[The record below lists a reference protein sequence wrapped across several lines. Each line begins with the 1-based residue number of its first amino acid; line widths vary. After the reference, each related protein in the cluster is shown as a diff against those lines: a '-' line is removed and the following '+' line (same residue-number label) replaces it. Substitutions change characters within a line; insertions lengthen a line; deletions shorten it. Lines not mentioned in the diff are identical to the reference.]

1 MGRWRDKVR
10 YWFDGMMSRGTP
22 ALIGLLGL
30 ASAVMVV
37 VISALVLLLAPGD
50 VADHGAWHG
59 VFWMSLLRTLDPGTM
74 GGDQGGLVFLGLM
87 LAVTLGGIFIVSSF
101 IGVLTTGLENK
112 IAVLRKGR
120 SRIVEQD
127 HTVVLGWSEQIFTVV
142 AELVQANRSNRRSC
156 VAILAA
162 KDKVEMEDSIR
173 SRVPDLGRTRVVC
186 RSGNPLHPAD
196 LDLVSLSSAR
206 SVMVLPSDGPD
217 SDIHVV
223 EVLLS
228 LGSRATGTTE
238 GPHVVAAVA
247 DSTNLRAA
255 RLAGG
260 GRAQLIGADELAV
273 RLLVN
278 AHRQSGLSAV
288 CADLLAFTGNEF
300 YLRPEPGLAG
310 KTFGEIVHAY
320 ELGIPVG
327 LRRVDDGTITLNP
340 DLGQRVGV
348 ADEVIVLAEDDT
360 LIRLADASPR
370 IIQSAISPRPRH
382 EPVPERTLMLGWN
395 KRAPQI
401 IELLDRF
408 AYPGSQLQVACTERV
423 DHLIDPTANLSIAM
437 TRCDPTT
444 RTDLEALQPH
454 TCQHVIVLASDGLGI
469 QEADARTL
477 ITLLHLRDLAEDL
490 DHPYSIVSE
499 INDDANREIA
509 EVTRADDF
517 VVSEKLISLLL
528 TQLTENRHL
537 AAVFEDLF
545 NPTGAEIYLKPAA
558 GYLLPGMP
566 ANFATVAEAAT
577 HHGET
582 AIGYRVHTDFY
593 QPPSYGVVL
602 NPPKQ
607 APLTL
612 TDKDRVIVL
621 AED

>member
-1 MGRWRDKVR
+1 MA
-10 YWFDGMMSRGTP
+10 RGTP

-30 ASAVMVV
+30 ASALLVLAV
-37 VISALVLLLAPGD
+37 SALVLMFAPGD
-50 VADHGAWHG
+50 VGEHRGWHG
-59 VFWMSLLRTLDPGTM
+59 VLWMGLLRTLDPGTM

-112 IAVLRKGR
+112 IAELRKGR
-120 SRIVEQD
+120 SRIVERD

-142 AELVQANRSNRRSC
+142 AELVQANQSQRRSC
-156 VAILAA
+156 VAILADH
-162 KDKVEMEDSIR
+162 DKVEMDDAIR
-173 SRVPDLGRTRVVC
+173 ARVPELGRTRVVC
-186 RSGNPLHPAD
+186 RSGKPLHPAD

-223 EVLLS
+223 KVLLS
-228 LGSRATGTTE
+228 LGSRAATGD
-238 GPHVVAAVA
+238 GPHIVAAVC
-247 DSTNLRAA
+247 DSTNLPAA

-260 GRAQLIGADELAV
+260 RRAQLVRADELAV
-273 RLLVN
+273 RLIVN

-288 CADLLAFTGNEF
+288 CADLLAFAGNEF
-300 YLRPEPGLAG
+300 YLRSEPQLAG
-310 KTFGEIVHAY
+310 TTFGTALHAY

-327 LRRVDDGTITLNP
+327 LRHADGTITLNP
-340 DLGQRVGV
+340 TGDQPIT
-348 ADEVIVLAEDDT
+348 ATDELIVLAEDDT
-360 LIRLADASPR
+360 LIRPAGAAPHVVEA
-370 IIQSAISPRPRH
+370 AISARPRH
-382 EPVPERTLMLGWN
+382 DPAPERTLMLGWN
-395 KRAPQI
+395 ERAPQI
-401 IELLDRF
+401 IELLDTF
-408 AYPGSQLQVACTERV
+408 AFPGSHVLIACPDVVDQLIGATTNLTVEVIRADPANRV
-423 DHLIDPTANLSIAM
+423 E
-437 TRCDPTT
+437 
-444 RTDLEALQPH
+444 LEALDPQF
-454 TCQHVIVLASDGLGI
+454 CQHVIVLSADGLGA

-477 ITLLHLRDLAEDL
+477 ITLLHLRDLAESL
-490 DHPYSIVSE
+490 DQPYSIVSE

-566 ANFATVAEAAT
+566 ATFSTVAEAAAR
-577 HHGET
+577 HGET
-582 AIGYRVHTDFY
+582 AIGYRVHAEFY
-593 QPPSYGVVL
+593 QPPAYGVVL

>member
-1 MGRWRDKVR
+1 MGHRRDKVR
-10 YWFDGMMSRGTP
+10 YWFDGVMSRGAP

-30 ASAVMVV
+30 ASAVLVI

-50 VADHGAWHG
+50 VSEHGAWHG

-74 GGDQGGLVFLGLM
+74 GGDQGGFVFLGLM

-120 SRIVEQD
+120 SRIVERD
-127 HTVVLGWSEQIFTVV
+127 HTVILGWSGQIFTVV

-156 VAILAA
+156 VAILAD
-162 KDKVEMEDSIR
+162 KDKVEMEDTIR

-206 SVMVLPSDGPD
+206 SVMVLPLDGPD

-223 EVLLS
+223 KVLLS
-228 LGSRATGTTE
+228 LGSRTTSATA

-260 GRAQLIGADELAV
+260 RRAQLIGADELAV

-300 YLRPEPGLAG
+300 YLRPEPALAG
-310 KTFGEIVHAY
+310 QTVGAIVHAY
-320 ELGIPVG
+320 DLGIPVG
-327 LRRVDDGTITLNP
+327 LRRADGSITLNP
-340 DLGQRVGV
+340 GAGQPVE
-348 ADEVIVLAEDDT
+348 ATDEVIVLAEDDT
-360 LIRLADASPR
+360 LIRLADAQPR
-370 IIQSAISPRPRH
+370 IVEDAISPRPRH
-382 EPVPERTLMLGWN
+382 DPAPERTLMLGWN

-401 IELLDRF
+401 IDLLDRF
-408 AYPGSQLQVACTERV
+408 AFPGSRLHVACPEPV
-423 DHLIDPTANLSIAM
+423 DHLIDRTTNLTVDVA
-437 TRCDPTT
+437 TCDPTN
-444 RTDLEALQPH
+444 RTDLETLEPH
-454 TCQHVIVLASDGLGI
+454 HCQHVIVLAADDLDA

-477 ITLLHLRDLAEDL
+477 ITLLHLRDLAENL

-566 ANFATVAEAAT
+566 ANFSTVAEAAT
-577 HHGET
+577 RHGET
-582 AIGYRVHTDFY
+582 AIGYRIHTEFY

-607 APLTL
+607 SPLTL
-612 TDKDRVIVL
+612 TDKDRIIVL
-621 AED
+621 AEG